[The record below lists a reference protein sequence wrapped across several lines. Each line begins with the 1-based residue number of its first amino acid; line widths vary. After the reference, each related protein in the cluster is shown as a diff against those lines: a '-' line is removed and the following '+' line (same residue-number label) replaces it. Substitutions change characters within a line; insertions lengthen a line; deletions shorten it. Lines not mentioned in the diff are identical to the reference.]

1 MRPWIQWYGGLD
13 PAGPDPDQSVGERFW
28 ALAAA
33 DPAAPAIHY
42 FDRTLTRGE
51 LWERARRLAGALRRL
66 GVGPGDRVAAVLQNV
81 PAFVALELAVWA
93 RGAIVVPLNVML
105 REEELA
111 HHLADAEVRLVVG
124 LASLAGTLLPL
135 ARRFGVPLV
144 VVDDDE
150 DGAPADAVPA
160 ARAPA
165 DPAVVAWRDL
175 LAEAPDAAF
184 HRPAP
189 DDVAYLH
196 YTSGTTGPPKGAMN
210 THRNVAV
217 NAEAYARWCHV
228 GPDDVNLAI
237 APVFHITGSIA
248 GIAASLWTGAPLVL
262 LYRFEPRR
270 ALEAI
275 ERRRVTFGV
284 GAVTAYLALLNQ
296 PDAAGRDW
304 SAFTK
309 AFSGGAPVSP
319 AVAERFR
326 TVTGQRLHNI
336 YGLTETTSPATGVP
350 WGVDAPVDPASG
362 ALSVGVP
369 LPGYDARIVD
379 VDDRARTLG
388 PGEVGEL
395 ALKGPA
401 VVPGYWRKPE
411 ETARAIVDGWL
422 YTGDVAVMD
431 PAGWIFIVDRKKD
444 MIIASGYK
452 VWPREVED
460 VLWRHPAVRE
470 AVVVGEPD
478 PYRGESPVAYVAL
491 HPDRRATAEELLAH
505 LREHL
510 AAYKVPRRIE
520 FVDEVPKTAT
530 GKFLRRALRKPSPAP

>member
-1 MRPWIQWYGGLD
+1 MRPWVRWYGGLD
-13 PAGPDPDQSVGERFW
+13 PAGPDPDRSVAERFW
-28 ALAAA
+28 DLAAA
-33 DPAAPAIHY
+33 DPAAPAVHY
-42 FDRTLTRGE
+42 FERTVTRGE
-51 LWERARRLAGALRRL
+51 LADRAARLQAALGRL

-81 PAFVALELAVWA
+81 PAFVVLELAVWA
-93 RGAIVVPLNVML
+93 RGGIVVPLNVML
-105 REEELA
+105 RTEELA
-111 HHLADAEVRLVVG
+111 HHLADADVRLVVG

-135 ARRFGVPLV
+135 ARRIGVPLV

-165 DPAVVAWRDL
+165 DPAVLPRRAL
-175 LAEAPDAAF
+175 LAEAPEASRY
-184 HRPAP
+184 RPAP

-217 NAEAYARWCHV
+217 NAEAYARWCRV
-228 GPDDVNLAI
+228 GADDVNLAI

-248 GIAASLWTGAPLVL
+248 GIATSLATGAPLVL

-296 PDAAGRDW
+296 PDAAARDW
-304 SAFTK
+304 SSFTK
-309 AFSGGAPVSP
+309 AYSGGAPVSP
-319 AVAERFR
+319 AVAERFYA
-326 TVTGQRLHNI
+326 VTGQRLYNI
-336 YGLTETTSPATGVP
+336 YGLTETTSPATAVP

-379 VDDRARTLG
+379 VDDRGRTLP
-388 PGEVGEL
+388 PGEAGEL

-401 VVPGYWRKPE
+401 IVPGYWRKPE
-411 ETARAIVDGWL
+411 ETARTIAAGWL

-470 AVVVGEPD
+470 AAVVGEPD

-491 HPDRRATAEELLAH
+491 HPDRPATAEELLAH

-530 GKFLRRALRKPSPAP
+530 GKFLRRAFKERPPAP